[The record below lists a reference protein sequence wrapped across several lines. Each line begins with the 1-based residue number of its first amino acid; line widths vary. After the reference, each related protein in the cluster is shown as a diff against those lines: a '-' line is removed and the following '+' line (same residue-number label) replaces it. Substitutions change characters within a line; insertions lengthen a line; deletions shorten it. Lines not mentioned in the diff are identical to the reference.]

1 MLTATKPAGKT
12 KGVVPT
18 KATRILFDAGRKTR
32 VDSFGE
38 GILPPTRWTGDHR
51 YAPFTVE
58 EAEWAASISIADRAA
73 EIDAEEDAYNA
84 FLEQQA
90 FEDAAVGRLSRG
102 HCL

>member
-1 MLTATKPAGKT
+1 MICQTRGAVKT
-12 KGVVPT
+12 KGVTPT
-18 KATRILFDAGRKTR
+18 KVTRILFDAGRKTR

-58 EAEWAASISIADRAA
+58 EAEWAASIADRAA

-84 FLEQQA
+84 FLEQRA
-90 FEDAAVGRLSRG
+90 FEDACVSRLVRG